1 MFVTQFI
8 SEAQSLKSN
17 IERARPRRPY
27 DMPHIFLLIQIPFG
41 QIRGP
46 QDRAHSRLELG
57 RFLIDVNAQR
67 GNSLHCTAKNSIP
80 IPNF

>member
-8 SEAQSLKSN
+8 SEAQGLKSN
-17 IERARPRRPY
+17 TERALPRRPYDMPY

-46 QDRAHSRLELG
+46 QDRPHSRLEFKA
-57 RFLIDVNAQR
+57 RVYNR
-67 GNSLHCTAKNSIP
+67 C
-80 IPNF
+80 